1 MTGFIF
7 QDRYIKRLEKLSDQ
21 EVGRLVRALAAYH
34 ARGETQELKGRECGY
49 YDFIRADID
58 EDEAAHERK
67 CRENKKNAFKRTAAN
82 GSDRMRTLTNG
93 SERKQTAAN
102 ASDGTQNSIE
112 VDVVVPEISS
122 SSGETD
128 RSMPFGL
135 TDGEIHDTLEADRQ
149 IEQEAAYCG
158 MDRSLKSLDEARELA
173 REYGL
178 ENLLAAMRE
187 SAGAKDKWR
196 YAKAVLKKGGAKPPA
211 QPGAEAPEDVNW
223 V

>member
-1 MTGFIF
+1 
-7 QDRYIKRLEKLSDQ
+7 
-21 EVGRLVRALAAYH
+21 
-34 ARGETQELKGRECGY
+34 
-49 YDFIRADID
+49 
-58 EDEAAHERK
+58 
-67 CRENKKNAFKRTAAN
+67 
-82 GSDRMRTLTNG
+82 MRTLTNA

-122 SSGETD
+122 SGETD
-128 RSMPFGL
+128 ESMPFGL
-135 TDGEIHDTLEADRQ
+135 TSGEIHDTLEADRQ

-158 MDRSLKSLDEARELA
+158 MDRSLKSLDEARALA

-178 ENLLAAMRE
+178 ESLLAAMRE

-196 YAKAVLKKGGAKPPA
+196 YAKAVLKKRGPNPRPTA